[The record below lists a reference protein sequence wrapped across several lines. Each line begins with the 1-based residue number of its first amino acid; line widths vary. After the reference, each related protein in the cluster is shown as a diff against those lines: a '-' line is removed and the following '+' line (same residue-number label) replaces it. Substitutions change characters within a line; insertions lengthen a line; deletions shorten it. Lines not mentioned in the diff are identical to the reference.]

1 MNREEK
7 TKTRCFFVWLVGLVW
22 CGLVGGFLFVFWGVC
37 VCVCLSLY
45 LPRTARFLDSLFFF
59 FFFFLVVLV
68 SLFLVFTY
76 LFYFLGSFV
85 SGLPLLRKSENFS
98 TVKELHFGDNSKST
112 CRIS

>member
-1 MNREEK
+1 MLF
-7 TKTRCFFVWLVGLVW
+7 CLVGWLGLVW
-22 CGLVGGFLFVFWGVC
+22 FGWGFFVCFLGGVC
-37 VCVCLSLY
+37 VCVCVCVSLP
-45 LPRTARFLDSLFFF
+45 LPAQNSKVFRFPFF